1 LDAIVPSYPH
11 RGICFEPT
19 YGLEVIV
26 PSLYTRR
33 SLFRASD
40 QAAKL
45 AKMNEN

>member
-1 LDAIVPSYPH
+1 MIQVVNVAA
-11 RGICFEPT
+11 C
-19 YGLEVIV
+19 
-26 PSLYTRR
+26 YTGWR